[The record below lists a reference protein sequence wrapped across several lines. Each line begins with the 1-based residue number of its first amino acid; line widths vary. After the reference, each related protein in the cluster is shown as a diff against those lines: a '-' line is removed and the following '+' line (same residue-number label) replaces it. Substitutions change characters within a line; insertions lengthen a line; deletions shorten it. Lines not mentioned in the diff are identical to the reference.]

1 MTMKKTCI
9 LLVWLIAIVV
19 FYETKTSNAEESITQ
34 LAHDDLYKKAMF
46 LKEEGKSDEAINT
59 FNKFVEVSK
68 DELKRTDAML
78 EQCMIMKDMK
88 APAWKYKAKE
98 AQQKV
103 KILYRSHYLNPEYWL
118 VYAKFAALINRERDV
133 YGAFKKAF
141 FYKPDYPEGYIVK
154 GDLYGYLAK
163 NTDPSESTV
172 STSIDSAYEPVSKEN
187 SARYNKG
194 KEAKKSYEIAL
205 RNSTLG
211 NDKKAYIHYK
221 IGTLEMDILSNK
233 EDAIRNWKKTAE
245 LSPDSIY
252 GKKSV
257 ELLSGNP

>member
-1 MTMKKTCI
+1 MAMKKGCI
-9 LLVWLIAIVV
+9 LLVWLIAMVV
-19 FYETKTSNAEESITQ
+19 FYETKISNAEESIAQ
-34 LAHDDLYKKAMF
+34 LAHDDLYKNAMF
-46 LKEEGKSDEAINT
+46 LKEDGKSDEAINT
-59 FNKFVEVSK
+59 FSKFMEVCK
-68 DELKRTDAML
+68 DELKITDAML

-88 APAWKYKAKE
+88 APAWKSKAKE

-163 NTDPSESTV
+163 NTDPSESTAS
-172 STSIDSAYEPVSKEN
+172 STIGYEDVHVSKEN
-187 SARYNKG
+187 SVRYNKG

-205 RNSTLG
+205 RNSTLD

-233 EDAIRNWKKTAE
+233 EDAVKNWMKAVE
-245 LSPDSIY
+245 LSPDNMY
-252 GKKSV
+252 GKKSA
-257 ELLSGNP
+257 ELLSKNQ